1 MLPRGSSGA
10 SKAPFNLSEL
20 FQEYLKTSWKL
31 KTSLFYF
38 IIFLNAEIL
47 VPGDV
52 LEVLKMSFVK
62 SLITVPPNSWSC
74 GVPCGLFLVNFW
86 WWSSCLCLC
95 SVRERGLS
103 FNKNNT
109 ATTLKVFWRS
119 WKVTN
124 AVFVSSVIDLGVV
137 VDRSGPDFK
146 IDTTGCSYQI
156 LYFLALE
163 HTFSNLS
170 RKIPS
175 YFPSSL
181 TESISAFT

>member
-20 FQEYLKTSWKL
+20 FQEYLKSWKL

-109 ATTLKVFWRS
+109 ATTLKVFRRS

-163 HTFSNLS
+163 RTFSDLS